1 MRQKATLDLN
11 TLVNHCLSHESCIK
25 GAVIKLLRES
35 QVLASCSAHRF
46 VSTFCQSKSPR
57 DGSNCLRHPIATT
70 RFATLFDNFSN
81 VLLHLAP
88 FAPLEWVPIVSRW
101 CVACRQRFHCSVMQ
115 SLSALGGASTVRYVR
130 CTFSANGCQLQINA
144 NFLAT
149 DILQFER
156 AQHIQSNPSWL
167 QNEPKL

>member
-1 MRQKATLDLN
+1 M
-11 TLVNHCLSHESCIK
+11 
-25 GAVIKLLRES
+25 
-35 QVLASCSAHRF
+35 F
-46 VSTFCQSKSPR
+46 STFCQSKSPR
-57 DGSNCLRHPIATT
+57 DVSDIPQQPQDLQHCLTIFPMFCCIWHPTATT